1 MPTVEERITAVEG
14 KIDAIADLKAMLG
27 ELRFDM
33 NRQFSEVRT
42 DMDRRFSEVN
52 RRVETLDQR
61 MERHFM
67 WMVGIQFSVLIAVIV
82 ALLRLS
88 PR

>member
-27 ELRFDM
+27 EWRVDM

-61 MERHFM
+61 MERHFNG
-67 WMVGIQFSVLIAVIV
+67 WWAFSFLY
-82 ALLRLS
+82 
-88 PR
+88 